1 MIGRAFTAQT
11 PPNQHNVIPA
21 QAGNHFES
29 GNNSSPN
36 TDLAKNQWIPAY
48 AGMTFTRLKQEFIT
62 SRWLLLLALVV
73 LFSGFLQRGP
83 WPADEPRFALVAQQM
98 VASGDYWFPHRGI
111 EIYPD
116 KPPMLMWLQAGF
128 FRVTGSW
135 NAAFL
140 LPSLL
145 AGMGTLLLVFDL
157 SLRLFGA
164 RAARLSTLALLL
176 SVHFTYQ
183 FKKAQI
189 DPLLVFFVTLSVY
202 ALLQHLLFGASRR
215 WLFAGAFFAG
225 VGVITKGVGVIA
237 LLTFMPYFL
246 AKRLRAKHIVPRTE
260 SSPAWQSVLLV
271 AGGFLLPIALWLGP
285 VLGQVYVAPSPERL
299 AYLQNILFKQTAQR
313 FAAAWHHQQGPLYF
327 PQVMLTTWMPLVF
340 VLPWALRGWWRRLRG
355 VSHTEV
361 TASKRTADA
370 RYVLLLGWV
379 LCVLLFFSL
388 SKGKRDMYIL
398 PALPMLAV
406 VSGPALI
413 LAMRKTGFHV
423 LCYSFAAL
431 LSIVLMGGGIAALI
445 SEPKFERNFEAN
457 YELIGANDA
466 IWLLFAS
473 VGALGL
479 LSNVLAFIWRRK
491 RGGFAA
497 CCGVLTLVWTLVFG
511 FAGYPLFD
519 ATASAR
525 AVMQR
530 ARVAAGPTVTIGL
543 VAWKEQNYLQLAGP
557 KTDFGFLAPHASQ
570 RIAAFKWLREL
581 PDARA
586 LFILDEALG
595 PCVIR
600 ERSLNLGQANRRIW
614 WLVRANGLK
623 PDCDASFVNA
633 GDS

>member
-1 MIGRAFTAQT
+1 MNRARFKTIALS
-11 PPNQHNVIPA
+11 NKM
-21 QAGNHFES
+21 
-29 GNNSSPN
+29 
-36 TDLAKNQWIPAY
+36 L
-48 AGMTFTRLKQEFIT
+48 
-62 SRWLLLLALVV
+62 WLLAVII

-116 KPPMLMWLQAGF
+116 KPPVLMWLQAGLYQL
-128 FRVTGSW
+128 TGNW
-135 NAAFL
+135 DAAFL

-145 AGMGTLLLVFDL
+145 AGLGTLLLVFDL

-164 RAARLSTLALLL
+164 RSARISTLALLL
-176 SVHFTYQ
+176 SVHFSYQ

-202 ALLQHLLFGASRR
+202 ALVRHLLLGDRQR
-215 WLFAGAFFAG
+215 WLFIGAFFAG

-237 LLTFMPYFL
+237 LLIFLPYLL
-246 AKRLRAKHIVPRTE
+246 AKRLQAQNFVQRADRVPN
-260 SSPAWQSVLLV
+260 WQNILLV
-271 AGGFLLPIALWLGP
+271 VSGFLLPIALWLGP
-285 VLGQVYVAPSPERL
+285 LLWQVHSAPSPERL

-327 PQVMLTTWMPLVF
+327 PEVVLSTWMPVIF

-355 VSHTEV
+355 VNSV
-361 TASKRTADA
+361 AGYRKPDA
-370 RYVLLLGWV
+370 RYLVLLGWV
-379 LCVLLFFSL
+379 LCVFVFFSL

-406 VSGPALI
+406 VSGPALV
-413 LAMRKTGFHV
+413 LAMRKTGFHT

-431 LSIVLMGGGIAALI
+431 LASALLGGGLVALLA
-445 SEPKFERNFEAN
+445 EPKFERNFEAN
-457 YELIGANDA
+457 YELMGSQDA
-466 IWLLFAS
+466 IWILFAS

-479 LSNVLAFIWRRK
+479 LACALAFYWRRS

-497 CCGVLTLVWTLVFG
+497 YCTTLTLVWTLIFG
-511 FAGYPLFD
+511 FFGYPIFD

-530 ARVAAGPTVTIGL
+530 ARAAVGPEVTIGL

-557 KTDFGFLAPHASQ
+557 KTDFGFLALPGTQ
-570 RIAAFKWLREL
+570 RLAAFDWLRQKPNE
-581 PDARA
+581 RA

-595 PCVIR
+595 LCVAR
-600 ERSLNLGQANRRIW
+600 NQSVNLGQANRRVW
-614 WLVRANGLK
+614 WLVRVNALK
-623 PDCDASFVNA
+623 PDCDAGADDVSLQA
-633 GDS
+633 SQSED

>member
-1 MIGRAFTAQT
+1 MTNRAALAAHEVSKKTASA
-11 PPNQHNVIPA
+11 A
-21 QAGNHFES
+21 QKF
-29 GNNSSPN
+29 
-36 TDLAKNQWIPAY
+36 LAA
-48 AGMTFTRLKQEFIT
+48 
-62 SRWLLLLALVV
+62 RWLWLLAVLV

-83 WPADEPRFALVAQQM
+83 WPADEPRFAQVAQQM

-116 KPPMLMWLQAGF
+116 KPPVLMWLQAGF
-128 FRVTGSW
+128 YHLTGSW

-164 RAARLSTLALLL
+164 RAARISTLALLL
-176 SVHFTYQ
+176 SVHFSYQ

-202 ALLQHLLFGASRR
+202 ALLRYLLLGARQR
-215 WLFAGAFFAG
+215 WLFIGAFFAG

-237 LLTFMPYFL
+237 LLIFLPYLL
-246 AKRLRAKHIVPRTE
+246 AKQLQAKGIVQHAEKTPPWRA
-260 SSPAWQSVLLV
+260 VLLV
-271 AGGFLLPIALWLGP
+271 VGGFLLPIALWLGP
-285 VLGQVYVAPSPERL
+285 LIWQVYVAPTPERL

-327 PQVMLTTWMPLVF
+327 PEVMLTTWMPVIF
-340 VLPWALRGWWRRLRG
+340 VLPWALRSWWRRLRG
-355 VSHTEV
+355 VH
-361 TASKRTADA
+361 AGALGLIQQPFLRKPDA

-406 VSGPALI
+406 ISGPALI
-413 LAMRKTGFHV
+413 LALRKTGFQM

-431 LSIVLMGGGIAALI
+431 LASALLGGGLAALLA
-445 SEPKFERNFEAN
+445 EPKFERNFEAN
-457 YELIGANDA
+457 YELMGANDA

-473 VGALGL
+473 VGALAL
-479 LSNVLAFIWRRK
+479 LACTLAMFWRRI

-497 CCGVLTLVWTLVFG
+497 YCAVLTLIWTLIFG
-511 FAGYPLFD
+511 FVGYPLFD

-530 ARVAAGPTVTIGL
+530 ARTAVGPQVRIGL

-557 KTDFGFLAPHASQ
+557 KTDFGFLAPHSVQ
-570 RIAAFKWLREL
+570 RVAAFDWLREQ
-581 PDARA
+581 PEERA
-586 LFILDEALG
+586 LFILDDALG
-595 PCVIR
+595 QCVA
-600 ERSLNLGQANRRIW
+600 RSRSVNLGQANRRVW
-614 WLVRANGLK
+614 WLVRVGALK
-623 PDCDASFVNA
+623 ADCDASAQIAPNV
-633 GDS
+633 DSELLE

>member
-1 MIGRAFTAQT
+1 MSYRAASAAQVVPKVAASAAQVVPEMTTSVAQRFLTA
-11 PPNQHNVIPA
+11 
-21 QAGNHFES
+21 
-29 GNNSSPN
+29 
-36 TDLAKNQWIPAY
+36 
-48 AGMTFTRLKQEFIT
+48 
-62 SRWLLLLALVV
+62 RWLWLLAAVV

-98 VASGDYWFPHRGI
+98 VASGDYWFPHRGV

-116 KPPMLMWLQAGF
+116 KPPVLMWLQAGF
-128 FRVTGSW
+128 YHLTGSW

-164 RAARLSTLALLL
+164 RAARISTLALLL
-176 SVHFTYQ
+176 SVHFSYQ

-189 DPLLVFFVTLSVY
+189 DPLLVFFVSLSVY
-202 ALLQHLLFGASRR
+202 ALLRYLLLGAKQR
-215 WLFAGAFFAG
+215 WLFIGAFFAG

-237 LLTFMPYFL
+237 LLIFLPYLL
-246 AKRLRAKHIVPRTE
+246 AKQLQAKGIVQRAEKT
-260 SSPAWQSVLLV
+260 PAWRAVLLAV
-271 AGGFLLPIALWLGP
+271 GGFLLPIAMWLGP
-285 VLGQVYVAPSPERL
+285 LIWQVYVAPTPERL

-327 PQVMLTTWMPLVF
+327 PEVMLSTWMPVIF
-340 VLPWALRGWWRRLRG
+340 VLPWALRSWWRRLRG
-355 VSHTEV
+355 VRAGAVDSI
-361 TASKRTADA
+361 APQFLRKPDA

-379 LCVLLFFSL
+379 LCVLVFFSL

-406 VSGPALI
+406 ISGPALM
-413 LAMRKTGFHV
+413 LALRKTSFQM

-431 LSIVLMGGGIAALI
+431 LASALLGGGVAALFA
-445 SEPKFERNFEAN
+445 EPKFERTFEAN
-457 YELIGANDA
+457 YELMGANDA

-479 LSNVLAFIWRRK
+479 LACTLAMFWRRV

-497 CCGVLTLVWTLVFG
+497 YCAVLTLIWTLIFG
-511 FAGYPLFD
+511 FVGYPLFD

-530 ARVAAGPTVTIGL
+530 ARTAVGPQVRIGL

-557 KTDFGFLAPHASQ
+557 KTDFGFLAAHSAQ
-570 RIAAFKWLREL
+570 RLAAFNWLRVQPEE
-581 PDARA
+581 RA
-586 LFILDEALG
+586 LFILDDALG
-595 PCVIR
+595 ACVM
-600 ERSLNLGQANRRIW
+600 RSRSINLGQANRRVW
-614 WLVRANGLK
+614 WLVRVDALKAN
-623 PDCDASFVNA
+623 CDARAEFNRGV
-633 GDS
+633 D

>member
-1 MIGRAFTAQT
+1 MTTSAAQR
-11 PPNQHNVIPA
+11 
-21 QAGNHFES
+21 F
-29 GNNSSPN
+29 
-36 TDLAKNQWIPAY
+36 LAA
-48 AGMTFTRLKQEFIT
+48 
-62 SRWLLLLALVV
+62 RWLWLLAALV

-98 VASGDYWFPHRGI
+98 VASGDYWFPHRGV

-116 KPPMLMWLQAGF
+116 KPPVLMWLQAGF
-128 FRVTGSW
+128 YHLTGSW

-164 RAARLSTLALLL
+164 RAARISTLALLL
-176 SVHFTYQ
+176 SVHFSYQ

-189 DPLLVFFVTLSVY
+189 DPLLVFFVSLSVY
-202 ALLQHLLFGASRR
+202 ALLRYLLLGAKQR
-215 WLFAGAFFAG
+215 WLFIGAFFAG

-237 LLTFMPYFL
+237 LLVFLPYFL
-246 AKRLRAKHIVPRTE
+246 ATRLQAKGIIQRAERT
-260 SSPAWQSVLLV
+260 PPWRAVLLV
-271 AGGFLLPIALWLGP
+271 VGGFLLPIALWLGP
-285 VLGQVYVAPSPERL
+285 LVWQVYVAPTPERL

-327 PQVMLTTWMPLVF
+327 PQVMLSTWMPVIF
-340 VLPWALRGWWRRLRG
+340 VLPWALGAWWRRLRG
-355 VSHTEV
+355 VNITPATDRLNIH
-361 TASKRTADA
+361 KKPDA

-379 LCVLLFFSL
+379 LCVLVFFSL

-406 VSGPALI
+406 ISGPALI
-413 LAMRKTGFHV
+413 LALRKTGFQV

-431 LSIVLMGGGIAALI
+431 LASVLLGGGVAALFA
-445 SEPKFERNFEAN
+445 EPKFERTFEAN
-457 YELIGANDA
+457 YELMGAYDA

-479 LSNVLAFIWRRK
+479 LACTLAMFWRRV

-497 CCGVLTLVWTLVFG
+497 CCAVLTLIWTLIFG
-511 FAGYPLFD
+511 FVGYPLFD

-530 ARVAAGPTVTIGL
+530 ARTAVGPQVRIGL

-557 KTDFGFLAPHASQ
+557 KTDFGFLAPHSVQ
-570 RIAAFKWLREL
+570 RVSAFDWLREQ
-581 PDARA
+581 PEERA
-586 LFILDEALG
+586 LFILDDALG
-595 PCVIR
+595 QCVT
-600 ERSLNLGQANRRIW
+600 RSRSVNLGQANRRVW
-614 WLVRANGLK
+614 WLVRIDALK
-623 PDCDASFVNA
+623 PDCDASTELA
-633 GDS
+633 PDADSELAE

>member
-1 MIGRAFTAQT
+1 MTALA
-11 PPNQHNVIPA
+11 A
-21 QAGNHFES
+21 QKF
-29 GNNSSPN
+29 
-36 TDLAKNQWIPAY
+36 LA
-48 AGMTFTRLKQEFIT
+48 
-62 SRWLLLLALVV
+62 SRWLWLLAVLV

-98 VASGDYWFPHRGI
+98 VATGDYWFPHRGI

-128 FRVTGSW
+128 YHLTGNW

-164 RAARLSTLALLL
+164 RAARISTLALLL

-183 FKKAQI
+183 VKKAQI

-202 ALLQHLLFGASRR
+202 ALLRYLLLGASKR

-237 LLTFMPYFL
+237 LLIFLPYFL
-246 AKRLRAKHIVPRTE
+246 AKRLQAKGIAQRAETTPT
-260 SSPAWQSVLLV
+260 WQVIALVL
-271 AGGFLLPIALWLGP
+271 GGFLLPIALWLGP
-285 VLGQVYVAPSPERL
+285 VLGQVYLAPSVERL

-313 FAAAWHHQQGPLYF
+313 FAAAWHHQQGPFYF
-327 PQVMLTTWMPLVF
+327 PEVMLTTWMPVIF
-340 VLPWALRGWWRRLRG
+340 VLPWALRSWWRRLRG
-355 VSHTEV
+355 VRSGFVSTN
-361 TASKRTADA
+361 AAQFLRKSDA
-370 RYVLLLGWV
+370 RYLLLLGWV
-379 LCVLLFFSL
+379 LCVLVFFSL

-406 VSGPALI
+406 ISGPALI
-413 LAMRKTGFHV
+413 LALRKTGFHA
-423 LCYSFAAL
+423 LCYGFAAL
-431 LSIVLMGGGIAALI
+431 LAGALLGGGVAALI
-445 SEPKFERNFEAN
+445 AEPKFERTFEAN
-457 YELIGANDA
+457 YELMGANDA
-466 IWLLFAS
+466 IWMLFAS

-479 LSNVLAFIWRRK
+479 LGCALAFFWQRI

-497 CCGVLTLVWTLVFG
+497 YCAVLALIWTLIFG
-511 FAGYPLFD
+511 FVGYPLFD

-530 ARVAAGPTVTIGL
+530 ARAQVGPQVRIGL

-557 KTDFGFLAPHASQ
+557 KTDFGFLAPHSVQ
-570 RIAAFKWLREL
+570 RLAAFQWLRDQPNE
-581 PDARA
+581 RA
-586 LFILDEALG
+586 LFILDDALG
-595 PCVIR
+595 QCVT
-600 ERSLNLGQANRRIW
+600 RSRSVNLGQANRRIW
-614 WLVRANGLK
+614 WLVRVDALN
-623 PDCDASFVNA
+623 PDCDASVDA
-633 GDS
+633 SPKVDSESVE